1 MKKKSVILLIIVL
14 GLVLAGCTNTNT
26 TKAKKEEDANP
37 FVGKWEM
44 DYDFY
49 PSTEMIW
56 NMDFQENNQ
65 MTLEIKGSSGRFN
78 KDVGT
83 YGFNGN
89 ILNLETSNGTVL
101 SYHYTINEDTMELV
115 DSNSNPTK
123 FRKVTGDFKYPYIEE
138 TGEVPS
144 QNTTIPQKEYTFTAG
159 NYNVGQDISSGKYD
173 VEWVSGRGNCFA
185 GDMSE
190 TFGDN
195 EHAIR
200 NFKNL
205 TLKTNDTIEVKGTL
219 EIKFISK

>member
-37 FVGKWEM
+37 FVGKWEF

-49 PSTEMIW
+49 PVSVGVW
-56 NMDFQENNQ
+56 NMDFKDNTN
-65 MTLEIKGSSGRFN
+65 MNICIKADDGSFN
-78 KDVGT
+78 KDSAV
-83 YGFNGN
+83 YSFNED
-89 ILNLETSNGTVL
+89 ILNLETSRGKVL
-101 SYHYTINEDTMELV
+101 SFNYTINKDSMELITSK
-115 DSNSNPTK
+115 SNTLK
-123 FRKVTGDFKYPYIEE
+123 FRKVTSDFKYTEE
-138 TGEVPS
+138 TEREAPP
-144 QNTTIPQKEYTFTAG
+144 QNTSAPQKEYTLTAG
-159 NYNVGQDISSGKYD
+159 NYAVGEDIPSGKYD

-185 GDMSE
+185 GDMTE

-205 TLKTNDTIEVKGTL
+205 TLKNNDTIEVKGTL